1 MRRTTALLLLTFTAV
16 FASAC
21 VHRIAIPQ
29 GNFIEEEALEQ
40 VEPGMTRAQV
50 RYLLGTPMVADLF
63 HGDRWD
69 YVYYIKLPKVRDIET
84 RRVSVFFDGDT
95 VSRIE
100 RNDT

>member
-1 MRRTTALLLLTFTAV
+1 MRPIIAILALTLVLVAG
-16 FASAC
+16 C
-21 VHRIAIPQ
+21 VHRISVPQ
-29 GNFIEEEALEQ
+29 GNFLEEDAVAQ

-63 HGDRWD
+63 HSDRWD
-69 YVYYIKLPKVRDIET
+69 YVYYIKFPKSRQIDT

-100 RNDT
+100 RSDS

>member
-1 MRRTTALLLLTFTAV
+1 MTLV

-21 VHRIAIPQ
+21 VHRLAIPQ
-29 GNFIEEEALEQ
+29 GNFIEEEALDQ
-40 VEPGMTRAQV
+40 VELGMTRAQV

-69 YVYYIKLPKVRDIET
+69 YVHYIKFPKARKIDT
-84 RRVSVFFDGDT
+84 QRVSVFFDGDT

-100 RNDT
+100 RDDT